1 MNRLFKCF
9 CGALFIIAVS
19 LFFSSCSRK
28 GDDPVD
34 SPQIDAV
41 DLGLSV
47 KWATCN
53 IGATSPTDYGYYF
66 AWGETEAK
74 STYSWETYK
83 FRTSGNQKNNV
94 KFSKYNTQS
103 SYGTVDN
110 KTVLDPEDDV
120 AHVNLGGKWR
130 MPTDAEWTELRE
142 QCTWTWTDN
151 YKGMGVAGRIV
162 TSKKTG
168 YTDKSIFLPA
178 AGGRVFTDFN
188 GASLSGFYWSS
199 SLSTD
204 NLGSAWSVFFDSGL
218 VFRSGDCGRF
228 NGFSVRPVSE

>member
-19 LFFSSCSRK
+19 LLFSSCSRK

-142 QCTWTWTDN
+142 QCTWTDN

-178 AGGRVFTDFN
+178 AGYRN
-188 GASLSGFYWSS
+188 GADLYSAGSLGYYWSS
-199 SLSTD
+199 SLY
-204 NLGSAWSVFFDSGL
+204 SGYPRRARD
-218 VFRSGDCGRF
+218 VGFNSGDVDIRSDF
-228 NGFSVRPVSE
+228 RYNGFSVRPVLE